1 MVRGFVEEALLRW
14 IPLLPLMAAAI
25 HGVMLTIVRRPV
37 PRWVTIALSC
47 GSVSA
52 SFLVTCVTF
61 GRLIQLPE
69 ESRVLID
76 NLYTWFG
83 AGVGS
88 QAFSAELAF
97 QLDPLSAVMAF
108 VVTGVGSL
116 IHFYSIGYMGE
127 DHRDDKGF
135 QRFFCYLNLFTFS
148 MLALVMA
155 DNVVLMFLGWEGVG
169 LCSYLLIGFW
179 YSDR

>member
-1 MVRGFVEEALLRW
+1 MVRGGVEEVLLRW
-14 IPLLPLMAAAI
+14 IPLLPLVAAAV

-47 GSVSA
+47 GSVSVA
-52 SFLVTCVTF
+52 FLISCVTF
-61 GRLIQLPE
+61 GRLVQLPE
-69 ESRVLID
+69 ESRLLVD

-97 QLDPLSAVMAF
+97 QLDPLSAVMAL

-116 IHFYSIGYMGE
+116 IHF
-127 DHRDDKGF
+127 
-135 QRFFCYLNLFTFS
+135 
-148 MLALVMA
+148 
-155 DNVVLMFLGWEGVG
+155 
-169 LCSYLLIGFW
+169 
-179 YSDR
+179 